1 MLMSNVEPFTDEQLQ
16 SLFDKDILISDYIEA
31 YHKALAT
38 CKRLMKERDDCDEE
52 RQHDLWEREEWD
64 GVDTD

>member
-1 MLMSNVEPFTDEQLQ
+1 MLMSNVESFTDEQLQ

-38 CKRLMKERDDCDEE
+38 CKRLMKERDNCKEDAQN
-52 RQHDLWEREEWD
+52 RAWERDERD
-64 GVDTD
+64 